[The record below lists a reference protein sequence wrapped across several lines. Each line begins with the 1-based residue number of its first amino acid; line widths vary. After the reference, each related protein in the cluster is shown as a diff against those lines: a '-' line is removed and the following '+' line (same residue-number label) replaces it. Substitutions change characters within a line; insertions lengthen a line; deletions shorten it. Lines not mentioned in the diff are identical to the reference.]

1 MVCEQNDWGCMVEGL
16 LLKAQEIH
24 QNWHNLFPCG
34 RLILYRG
41 GIDAWSCDAEVAIVL
56 LFQVELS

>member
-1 MVCEQNDWGCMVEGL
+1 MVCEQNDWRGGGL

-24 QNWHNLFPCG
+24 QNWHNLFPSG

-41 GIDAWSCDAEVAIVL
+41 GIDAGSRDAEVAVVL